1 MKKLLYLCFGLFL
14 TVAILGLLPVHGEEE
29 LYDKVLR
36 LHVVANSDSD
46 EDQSLKLKVR
56 DTVIGEVSA
65 ILDGCEDREE
75 AIERLSLPENRK
87 IIEDAARKRV
97 ESEGYSYP
105 VSVTLCCERYPTKN
119 YESFCFPSG
128 EYASLKVEIGE
139 SEGQNWWCVLFPRLC
154 LNVASEIVSDTAD
167 PDPSSDSNKDAF
179 ISAGFTPEQ
188 YKIVTESEDT
198 QYEIRFKLLE
208 VIKEAMGE

>member
-1 MKKLLYLCFGLFL
+1 MKKILYLCFGLFL
-14 TVAILGLLPVHGEEE
+14 TVAILGLLPIHGEEG

-36 LHVVANSDSD
+36 LHVIANSDSE

-56 DTVIGEVSA
+56 DAVIDEVRS
-65 ILDGCEDREE
+65 ILEGCEDREE
-75 AIERLSLPENRK
+75 AMERLSDPENQSS
-87 IIEDAARKRV
+87 IEEAARMRI
-97 ESEGYSYP
+97 ENEGYSYP
-105 VSVTLCCERYPTKN
+105 VTVTLCRETYPTKN

-139 SEGQNWWCVLFPRLC
+139 SEGRNWWCVLFPRLC
-154 LNVASEIVSDTAD
+154 LDAASETAGG
-167 PDPSSDSNKDAF
+167 SSNEEAF

-188 YKIVTESEDT
+188 YKIVTESEGT

-208 VIKEAMGE
+208 VIKEAISK